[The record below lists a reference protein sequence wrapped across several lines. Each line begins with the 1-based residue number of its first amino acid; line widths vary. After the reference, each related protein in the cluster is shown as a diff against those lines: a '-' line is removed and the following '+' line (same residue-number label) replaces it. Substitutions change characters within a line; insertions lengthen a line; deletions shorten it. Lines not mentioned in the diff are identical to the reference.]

1 MEVSLYTLE
10 RIRSIII
17 DCISRNDIGGLGE
30 ALQSLNFIDPW
41 RKHRDI
47 ILNTNDRMRCSTPLE
62 IVIIRDNFEFAEMLI
77 RAGAN
82 VNLPQK
88 NSGKT
93 CLHEVV
99 EMMLIN
105 KIEWIK
111 FLLKHGANI
120 NSVDNR
126 GNTPLMIASYWRNAP
141 VVQLLVVEYGA
152 NVHITNQVGKTAYD
166 CAIDTTPREG
176 YGDVNLALATPI
188 EYIVKILTIG
198 EYTAVV
204 SNAGS
209 VLPSELADVC
219 GDFVFISQKRRK
231 KLQEDEKEL

>member
-1 MEVSLYTLE
+1 MDLSLYTLE

-41 RKHRDI
+41 RKHRNI

-62 IVIIRDNFEFAEMLI
+62 IAIARNNFVSAEMLVK
-77 RAGAN
+77 AGAN

-99 EMMLIN
+99 EMMFEK
-105 KIEWIK
+105 KIDWIE
-111 FLLKHGANI
+111 FLLRHGADI

-141 VVQLLVVEYGA
+141 VVQLLIEYGA

-176 YGDVNLALATPI
+176 HGDVNLALATPI
-188 EYIVKILTIG
+188 EDIVKILTIE
-198 EYTAVV
+198 EYSAV
-204 SNAGS
+204 NTTTGS
-209 VLPSELADVC
+209 FLPSDLADMC
-219 GDFVFISQKRRK
+219 GDFVFMSQKRRK
-231 KLQEDEKEL
+231 KLGENEKEL